1 MRSVWSVEVVEA
13 LPDGQLL
20 LEIDIVFVGE
30 ELVELVF
37 VCSVGPLNLP
47 VELRRSCLDV
57 DVLHAQVS
65 HVPVEERLELVAAI
79 GADRSDPERELL
91 DHVVDEVD
99 RIRLSVAVIDLE
111 CTNSRGVVDRRVLIT
126 PNGRSLLSRKS
137 QELHVYLHVM
147 ARNLLLVP
155 VRVHGTSPNSIRKFR
170 HAVALADPIDGRIG
184 GLDVVVALQI
194 PDDSDWSH
202 VIGSS

>member
-1 MRSVWSVEVVEA
+1 MWTIKIVEV
-13 LPDGQLL
+13 LPHGQLF

-37 VCSVGPLNLP
+37 VGSVGSLDLAI
-47 VELRRSCLDV
+47 ELRRSCLDV
-57 DVLHAQVS
+57 DVFHAQVS

-126 PNGRSLLSRKS
+126 PNRRSLLSRKRE
-137 QELHVYLHVM
+137 ELHVYLHVM

-155 VRVHGTSPNSIRKFR
+155 VRVHGTSPNSVRKPG
-170 HAVALADPIDGRIG
+170 HAMALADPINRCVRS
-184 GLDVVVALQI
+184 LDVVI
-194 PDDSDWSH
+194 PLHVPRDADRSH
-202 VIGSS
+202 VVGPA